1 MTLSRLVTPDKAK
14 FLATT
19 YSLPP
24 LLFDFHCSSKG
35 SIAGMRCL
43 SSSPQP
49 AVRTSGAKYHNR
61 TFACPTHA
69 TPSLNRRTQY
79 QHQHHPPTTHARRAP
94 TPSRTY
100 TRPRSRTRPAHTTHS
115 SHVSRSRVGV
125 ARARPSGR
133 SLTKACSRTDWAE
146 EEDENDLALPQQTVT
161 KNKDGTETIVSYRI
175 NEDGKKVKTTRR
187 IKKTVIKQV
196 VNPRVAERKSW
207 AKFGQEKGKAA
218 GPQTDTVSV
227 AENIVFR
234 PQSNWKAAQDD
245 KGDEDKKKLELKNA
259 KIKCRICS
267 GDHFTTKCPFKDTM
281 APEGADAPADMPD
294 DAPGGAG
301 GLGVGSGGYVP
312 PHMRGKVGGGEKM
325 GGKFDRDDSATLR
338 VTNVSE
344 FAEEQDLRDMF
355 SRYGHVTR
363 VFLAKD
369 RETGRAKGFA
379 FISYADRS
387 DAAKACEKMDGCK
400 WFHRVCGDWGVLLI
414 RCSWF
419 PSPYSARRIRQEG
432 LSVLVTLR
440 VACRY
445 LLRLCPGHSSYLKLG
460 GRKVERVFKSHLGAL
475 RRAFSLEAF
484 GVCTDGSSSSYTA
497 CCLITACFLNR
508 AVKGMTRE

>member
-1 MTLSRLVTPDKAK
+1 MANSTDNN
-14 FLATT
+14 
-19 YSLPP
+19 
-24 LLFDFHCSSKG
+24 
-35 SIAGMRCL
+35 I
-43 SSSPQP
+43 
-49 AVRTSGAKYHNR
+49 
-61 TFACPTHA
+61 
-69 TPSLNRRTQY
+69 
-79 QHQHHPPTTHARRAP
+79 
-94 TPSRTY
+94 
-100 TRPRSRTRPAHTTHS
+100 
-115 SHVSRSRVGV
+115 
-125 ARARPSGR
+125 
-133 SLTKACSRTDWAE
+133 SRTDWAE

-196 VNPRVAERKSW
+196 VNPRVAERKAW
-207 AKFGQEKGKAA
+207 AKFGQEKGKPA

-234 PQSNWKAAQDD
+234 PQSNWKAAQED
-245 KGDEDKKKLELKNA
+245 KGEDEKKKLELKNA

-301 GLGVGSGGYVP
+301 GLGTGSGGYVP
-312 PHMRGKVGGGEKM
+312 PHLRGKMGGGEKM
-325 GGKFDRDDSATLR
+325 GGGKFDRDDSATLR

-379 FISYADRS
+379 FISYADRA

-400 WFHRVCGDWGVLLI
+400 FFDFLLADGKPANVF
-414 RCSWF
+414 CSRF
-419 PSPYSARRIRQEG
+419 RSPYPARRVRQEG
-432 LSVLVTLR
+432 LSDFRYVFHRDWRYKSVNFRGMVESLQKVVWHRMSGGSAVT
-440 VACRY
+440 AN
-445 LLRLCPGHSSYLKLG
+445 LLHWCISCWYSPFWVGYG
-460 GRKVERVFKSHLGAL
+460 F
-475 RRAFSLEAF
+475 
-484 GVCTDGSSSSYTA
+484 
-497 CCLITACFLNR
+497 
-508 AVKGMTRE
+508 MTRE

>member
-1 MTLSRLVTPDKAK
+1 M
-14 FLATT
+14 
-19 YSLPP
+19 
-24 LLFDFHCSSKG
+24 
-35 SIAGMRCL
+35 I
-43 SSSPQP
+43 
-49 AVRTSGAKYHNR
+49 
-61 TFACPTHA
+61 
-69 TPSLNRRTQY
+69 
-79 QHQHHPPTTHARRAP
+79 
-94 TPSRTY
+94 
-100 TRPRSRTRPAHTTHS
+100 
-115 SHVSRSRVGV
+115 
-125 ARARPSGR
+125 
-133 SLTKACSRTDWAE
+133 LTACSRTDWAE

-196 VNPRVAERKSW
+196 VNPRVAERKQW

-227 AENIVFR
+227 AENILFR
-234 PQSNWKAAQDD
+234 PQANWKASTED
-245 KGDEDKKKLELKNA
+245 KGDDEKKKLELKNA

-294 DAPGGAG
+294 DAPGGVG
-301 GLGVGSGGYVP
+301 GLGAGSGGYVP
-312 PHMRGKVGGGEKM
+312 PHLRGKMGGGEKM

-344 FAEEQDLRDMF
+344 FAEEGDLREMF

-400 WFHRVCGDWGVLLI
+400 FFFFISLNTHTQTHADTSLQSVSAISFCA
-414 RCSWF
+414 SS
-419 PSPYSARRIRQEG
+419 SPRR
-432 LSVLVTLR
+432 LR
-440 VACRY
+440 SITWRRRRSSRESGKKPVEATTAD
-445 LLRLCPGHSSYLKLG
+445 HSHFSRMAG
-460 GRKVERVFKSHLGAL
+460 SGAAK
-475 RRAFSLEAF
+475 RAFWDTYEKRLGHGSKKVREPDGRTGYCLGWPSL
-484 GVCTDGSSSSYTA
+484 
-497 CCLITACFLNR
+497 
-508 AVKGMTRE
+508 AVVMTRRDECNHYDFTLGFTHYFVW

>member
-1 MTLSRLVTPDKAK
+1 MFCRFARLQGDTNN
-14 FLATT
+14 
-19 YSLPP
+19 
-24 LLFDFHCSSKG
+24 
-35 SIAGMRCL
+35 IR
-43 SSSPQP
+43 
-49 AVRTSGAKYHNR
+49 
-61 TFACPTHA
+61 
-69 TPSLNRRTQY
+69 
-79 QHQHHPPTTHARRAP
+79 
-94 TPSRTY
+94 
-100 TRPRSRTRPAHTTHS
+100 
-115 SHVSRSRVGV
+115 
-125 ARARPSGR
+125 
-133 SLTKACSRTDWAE
+133 SRTDWAE

-196 VNPRVAERKSW
+196 VNPRVAERKAW

-294 DAPGGAG
+294 DAPGGSG

-312 PHMRGKVGGGEKM
+312 PHLRGKMGSGEKM

-344 FAEEQDLRDMF
+344 IAEEQDLRDMF

-379 FISYADRS
+379 FISYADRD

-400 WFHRVCGDWGVLLI
+400 WRSLVMRVWGFANAVQSVSDI
-414 RCSWF
+414 
-419 PSPYSARRIRQEG
+419 
-432 LSVLVTLR
+432 LSC
-440 VACRY
+440 A
-445 LLRLCPGHSSYLKLG
+445 SSL
-460 GRKVERVFKSHLGAL
+460 
-475 RRAFSLEAF
+475 
-484 GVCTDGSSSSYTA
+484 
-497 CCLITACFLNR
+497 
-508 AVKGMTRE
+508 